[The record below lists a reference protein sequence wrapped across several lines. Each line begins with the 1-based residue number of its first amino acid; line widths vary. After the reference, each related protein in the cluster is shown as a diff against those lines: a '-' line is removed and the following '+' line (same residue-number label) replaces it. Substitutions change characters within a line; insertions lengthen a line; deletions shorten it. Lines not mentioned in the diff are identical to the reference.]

1 VSVQTRYTILVLFS
15 QYLCKTKDDS
25 YCCTRSRG

>member
-1 VSVQTRYTILVLFS
+1 VSVQTRYILVLFS

-25 YCCTRSRG
+25 YCCTRSQG

>member
-1 VSVQTRYTILVLFS
+1 SVQTRYILGLFS

-25 YCCTRSRG
+25 YCCTRSQG

>member
-1 VSVQTRYTILVLFS
+1 LSVQTRYILVLFS

-25 YCCTRSRG
+25 YCCARSQG

>member
-1 VSVQTRYTILVLFS
+1 VSVQTWYILVLFS

-25 YCCTRSRG
+25 YCCAMNQG

>member
-1 VSVQTRYTILVLFS
+1 VSFQTQYILVLFS

-25 YCCTRSRG
+25 YCCARSRG